1 MRVILLFLLLNI
13 FLFAQVNNY
22 NTALEAYNNRNYTHS
37 ISILEAM
44 KIKPSDI
51 DSYLL
56 LIDNYIGIKDFN
68 VIDNLIKDAES
79 YHPKDYRVL
88 ERKLKVAIL
97 RNRNS
102 EARAIINS
110 IRALD
115 SKNYYATY
123 AEGLLSEQAG
133 YYKTAMTLYERA
145 IIINPNRYEAVVAL
159 AYLKLANGNRTEAL
173 RLFNRNVEN
182 NPRIAESYYNLA
194 NYYYLTKDYNNA
206 LNELRNAFYYYP
218 DYIDAKI
225 LEANI
230 DIELNRYEDA
240 IKVFDSL
247 SEDKF
252 KNDSKYY
259 YIGNVYENAKNYNNA
274 KLSYIRYLKS
284 HPESEIGRLAYER
297 VLLETNPTVDYER
310 DRAALYYGNLASYY
324 TRLADNIRSQAYL
337 KHMLKLN
344 PANTFA
350 RLMLSDVYRRM
361 KLNAKSLEELEIAKN
376 VNPNDKSI
384 AYKYDS
390 YKRKLDR
397 EIPSKA
403 WGFDNQYNV
412 PNAGFKVAIVD
423 SINLQ
428 KESSLYLN
436 TAFYQT
442 LSYVLPQYAKFQVV
456 DLYNNKMD
464 NFISELNSRKIDY
477 YLKGSAF
484 DSYDSFTTILDL
496 VDVRTGKVVTNFSI
510 TTKGK
515 EKLVSSAVTVGRVLS
530 SVIPIHG
537 QVIKIHNDNIYINVG
552 KLQGITNDMVFNIYD
567 TTTPSTELLDKAN
580 IIDTIAMA
588 KVINADENV
597 SLIKLLDSRFLNRV
611 SINNIVMPV
620 YTNK

>member
-194 NYYYLTKDYNNA
+194 NYYYLIKDYNNA
-206 LNELRNAFYYYP
+206 LNELRNAFYYY
-218 DYIDAKI
+218 
-225 LEANI
+225 
-230 DIELNRYEDA
+230 
-240 IKVFDSL
+240 
-247 SEDKF
+247 
-252 KNDSKYY
+252 
-259 YIGNVYENAKNYNNA
+259 
-274 KLSYIRYLKS
+274 
-284 HPESEIGRLAYER
+284 
-297 VLLETNPTVDYER
+297 
-310 DRAALYYGNLASYY
+310 
-324 TRLADNIRSQAYL
+324 
-337 KHMLKLN
+337 
-344 PANTFA
+344 
-350 RLMLSDVYRRM
+350 SD
-361 KLNAKSLEELEIAKN
+361 
-376 VNPNDKSI
+376 
-384 AYKYDS
+384 
-390 YKRKLDR
+390 
-397 EIPSKA
+397 
-403 WGFDNQYNV
+403 
-412 PNAGFKVAIVD
+412 
-423 SINLQ
+423 
-428 KESSLYLN
+428 
-436 TAFYQT
+436 
-442 LSYVLPQYAKFQVV
+442 
-456 DLYNNKMD
+456 
-464 NFISELNSRKIDY
+464 
-477 YLKGSAF
+477 
-484 DSYDSFTTILDL
+484 
-496 VDVRTGKVVTNFSI
+496 
-510 TTKGK
+510 
-515 EKLVSSAVTVGRVLS
+515 
-530 SVIPIHG
+530 
-537 QVIKIHNDNIYINVG
+537 
-552 KLQGITNDMVFNIYD
+552 
-567 TTTPSTELLDKAN
+567 
-580 IIDTIAMA
+580 
-588 KVINADENV
+588 
-597 SLIKLLDSRFLNRV
+597 
-611 SINNIVMPV
+611 
-620 YTNK
+620 